1 MSQTSY
7 SINQSAAVSG
17 QLGTAEPYSAIS
29 MNNPTDVIEFGRM
42 VAKVSADEN
51 GVQLPSGGSAD
62 LLGVAIRKVHSE
74 DSNYPAGSDV
84 GVLRRGQIYVQVE
97 QTVVA
102 GDPVYVRH
110 TDPGALG
117 LGVFRKDADTSDA
130 VLVPEA
136 RYLTGA
142 SANGVA
148 LLDLNLD

>member
-7 SINQSAAVSG
+7 SINQPAAVSG

-29 MNNPTDVIEFGRM
+29 MNNPVDVIPFGRM
-42 VAKVSADEN
+42 VAKVAADEN
-51 GVQLPSGGSAD
+51 GVELPDSGGAD
-62 LLGVAIRKVHSE
+62 LLGVAIRKVNST
-74 DSNYPAGSDV
+74 DSNYPALSDV
-84 GVLRRGQIYVQVE
+84 GVLRRGQVWVEVE

-117 LGVFRKDADTSDA
+117 LGVFRKDADTADA

-136 RYLTGA
+136 RYLIGA

-148 LLDLNLD
+148 LLDINLD